1 MDMSGQ
7 TAQLNKL
14 SSAPSFNEFD
24 PLSGGGQRRPS
35 ANNFAQDSNS
45 NPFGDFGMSTTTTT
59 APQHLQPSRTMDVSQ
74 AFGGVGQQR
83 QPAAQNMAGLGQQV
97 FQMGMAAPQG
107 VQVQS
112 HQQQQHQHQQ
122 QQQQQVKISTL
133 VCWDIVCFFY

>member
-45 NPFGDFGMSTTTTT
+45 NPFGDFGMSSNTTTTT
-59 APQHLQPSRTMDVSQ
+59 APQHLQPQRTMDVSQ

-107 VQVQS
+107 VQVQF
-112 HQQQQHQHQQ
+112 QQQQQ
-122 QQQQQVKISTL
+122 QQQQQVRMSTL
-133 VCWDIVCFFY
+133 LCWDIVCFFH